1 MKVICKGVLETGK
14 CPLNERCPHGEKH
27 TYYQERCHNCY
38 SILKLCECIPISLEY
53 KMKEAIEKGER
64 ENE

>member
-14 CPLNERCPHGEKH
+14 CPFNERCPHGERH
-27 TYYQERCHNCY
+27 TYQERCNDHL
-38 SILKLCECIPISLEY
+38 SILKLCKCIPISFEM